1 MATEH
6 PPAPPPPGSQ
16 AQVLSGL
23 RVVEIGQYVAAPLA
37 GTIFADLGANVTKV
51 ERPGGDPMRA
61 DPARFAAW
69 NRGKEMVEL
78 DLRTRQG
85 ADILGDLVNE
95 ADLLIENLRPGALD
109 RLGLG
114 PTTLRASRP
123 RLVTCSISAWGSDG
137 PSRDEP
143 GWEPLVH
150 ARAGAQQGLFTG
162 DDPIWLP
169 FPVASVS
176 AALVAVLGAGAA
188 LIKRA
193 STGYGQHVETSLLD
207 ALLFLNA
214 AAIFHREGHRP
225 RVIRHTKSPILRV
238 FDTSDDRAV
247 MVNLSGTERWRELCR
262 LLGMDDGGLDYSTP
276 EGLSKLSDREWNRTM
291 LEQVME
297 RFGSRTADEWETALL
312 REPAAVAKC
321 NTLAEWLASEQAR
334 VDGLVA
340 EIEDPVL
347 GRVPLV
353 GPPVRIAVN
362 VADPGGRG
370 PGRRHGGEQGALGG
384 HRIIDLSSFWAG
396 PLASRLLAELGADV
410 VKVEP
415 PGGEGGFQMMPVLP
429 NIYVD
434 ANRSKR
440 GIVLD
445 LKTAEDRA
453 RLLDLVAASDVVVEN
468 AMAGA
473 WERLGLDEAA
483 LRSVNP
489 GLVYARAKGFGVAG
503 PLAGRPS
510 FDYVVQAATGM
521 EMTQGGGVRPV
532 PVNFTANDYGTGLL
546 LGAGIV
552 LALLGRAR
560 GVAVT
565 GVDASLA
572 LTATLFQS
580 EDVAALATGDGE
592 EAGVVPDRVGA
603 DLLGPSM
610 CFHLYRAEDGWVTV
624 CCVTDAHRTGLL
636 RALGLVGDGDIDGGG
651 DGGAAPLVE
660 EVADAFA
667 LLTVDVALSVLRAE
681 GVPAARSVHPSAV
694 PDDPQV
700 VARELLRR
708 YRHPAAGRFV
718 QVGLPL
724 SLSVDA
730 PAVKG
735 PAPTP
740 APVRRRLKKAATA
753 SAASAS

>member
-1 MATEH
+1 
-6 PPAPPPPGSQ
+6 
-16 AQVLSGL
+16 VLGGL
-23 RVVEIGQYVAAPLA
+23 RVVEVGQYVAAPLA
-37 GTIFADLGANVTKV
+37 ATIFADLGASVVKV
-51 ERPGGDPMRA
+51 ERPGGDPLRA

-69 NRGKEMVEL
+69 NRGKETVEL
-78 DLRTRQG
+78 DLRSTAG
-85 ADILGDLVNE
+85 KDSLHNLVDG
-95 ADLLIENLRPGALD
+95 ADLLLENLRPGALEC
-109 RLGLG
+109 LGLA
-114 PTTLRASRP
+114 PATLRAGRP
-123 RLVTCSISAWGSDG
+123 RLVTCSITAWGADG
-137 PSRDEP
+137 PSRNEP

-150 ARAGAQQGLFTG
+150 ARAGAQQGLFSG

-225 RVIRHTKSPILRV
+225 RIVRQTKSPILRV
-238 FDTSDDRAV
+238 FDTAGGGAV

-262 LLGMDDGGLDYSTP
+262 VLGMDDGGLDYSTP
-276 EGLSKLSDREWNRTM
+276 EGLSRLSDREWNRDM
-291 LEQVME
+291 LRRVIEG
-297 RFGSRTADEWETALL
+297 FAARTADEWETALL
-312 REPAAVAKC
+312 AQPAAVAKC
-321 NTLAEWLASEQAR
+321 NSLAEWLAHEQAR
-334 VDGLVA
+334 IDHLVV
-340 EIEDPVL
+340 ETDDPIL

-353 GPPVRIAVN
+353 GPPVRIAVE
-362 VADPGGRG
+362 PGERR

-445 LKTAEDRA
+445 LKTPEDRL

-473 WERLGLDEAA
+473 WERLGLAEDA
-483 LRSVNP
+483 LRAVNP
-489 GLVYARAKGFGVAG
+489 ALVYARAKGFGVAG
-503 PLAGRPS
+503 PLASRPS

-521 EMTQGGGVRPV
+521 EMTQGGGARPV

-552 LALLGRAR
+552 LALLGRTL

-565 GVDASLA
+565 GVEASLA
-572 LTATLFQS
+572 LTATVFQS
-580 EDVAALATGDGE
+580 EDVAALAIG
-592 EAGVVPDRVGA
+592 GVVPDRVGA
-603 DLLGPSM
+603 DLWGPSM
-610 CFHLYRAEDGWVTV
+610 WFHLYRAKDGWITV
-624 CCVTDAHRTGLL
+624 CCVTEVQRTGLL
-636 RALGLVGDGDIDGGG
+636 RALDLSGGGLDSDGDG
-651 DGGAAPLVE
+651 ATAPLVD
-660 EVADAFA
+660 EVADALG
-667 LLTVDVALSVLRAE
+667 LLTVESALMALRSE
-681 GVPAARSVHPSAV
+681 GVPAARSVHPSSV

-700 VARELLRR
+700 EARELLRR

-740 APVRRRLKKAATA
+740 APVRRRIKKAASATA
-753 SAASAS
+753 SATTAAAV

>member
-1 MATEH
+1 
-6 PPAPPPPGSQ
+6 
-16 AQVLSGL
+16 VLSGL
-23 RVVEIGQYVAAPLA
+23 RVVEVGQYVAAPLA
-37 GTIFADLGANVTKV
+37 ATIFADLGADVVKV
-51 ERPGGDPMRA
+51 ERPGGDPLRA

-69 NRGKEMVEL
+69 NRGKQTVVL
-78 DLRTRQG
+78 DLRSPAGKGSLR
-85 ADILGDLVNE
+85 DLVDE

-109 RLGLG
+109 RLGLA
-114 PTTLRASRP
+114 PATLRAGRSH
-123 RLVTCSISAWGSDG
+123 LVTCSITAWGSDG
-137 PSRDEP
+137 PSRDDP

-162 DDPIWLP
+162 DDPMWLP

-225 RVIRHTKSPILRV
+225 RIVRHTKSPILRV
-238 FDTSDDRAV
+238 FDTADGRAV
-247 MVNLSGTERWRELCR
+247 MVNMSGTERWRELCR
-262 LLGMDDGGLDYSTP
+262 LLGLDDGGLDYSTP
-276 EGLSKLSDREWNRTM
+276 EGLSRLADREWNRAM
-291 LEQVME
+291 LARFIEG
-297 RFGSRTADEWETALL
+297 FGSKTADEWETALL
-312 REPAAVAKC
+312 AQPAAVAKC
-321 NTLAEWLASEQAR
+321 NSLAEWLASEQAR
-334 VDGLVA
+334 AERLVV
-340 EIEDPVL
+340 ETDDPVL
-347 GRVPLV
+347 GRVPLA
-353 GPPVRIAVN
+353 GPPVRIAV
-362 VADPGGRG
+362 GSGERR

-384 HRIIDLSSFWAG
+384 HRIVDLSSFWAG

-445 LKTAEDRA
+445 LKTPEDRV

-473 WERLGLDEAA
+473 WERLGLAEDD
-483 LRSVNP
+483 LRAVNP
-489 GLVYARAKGFGVAG
+489 ALVYARAKGFGVAG
-503 PLAGRPS
+503 PLASRPS

-521 EMTQGGGVRPV
+521 EMTQGGGVCPV

-546 LGAGIV
+546 LGAGVV

-560 GVAVT
+560 GAAVT

-572 LTATLFQS
+572 LTATVFQT
-580 EDVAALATGDGE
+580 EDVAALAVSG
-592 EAGVVPDRVGA
+592 AVPDRVGA
-603 DLLGPSM
+603 DLWGPSM
-610 CFHLYRAEDGWVTV
+610 WFHLYRATDGWVTV

-636 RALGLVGDGDIDGGG
+636 AALGLFGG
-651 DGGAAPLVE
+651 DGVDGDGATAPLVE
-660 EVADAFA
+660 EVADAVG
-667 LLTVDVALSVLRAE
+667 LLTVESAVSAFRSE
-681 GVPAARSVHPSAV
+681 GVPAVVSVHPSAV

-700 VARELLRR
+700 GARELLRR

-740 APVRRRLKKAATA
+740 APVRRRIKKPATT
-753 SAASAS
+753 

>member
-6 PPAPPPPGSQ
+6 PPAPDPPGSQ

-37 GTIFADLGANVTKV
+37 ATIFADLGAHVVKV
-51 ERPGGDPMRA
+51 ERPGGDPLRA

-69 NRGKEMVEL
+69 NRGKETVEL
-78 DLRTRQG
+78 DLRSPFG
-85 ADILGDLVNE
+85 ADALKDLVNE

-109 RLGLG
+109 RLGLA
-114 PTTLRASRP
+114 PATLRAGRP

-176 AALVAVLGAGAA
+176 AALVAVLGAAAA

-225 RVIRHTKSPILRV
+225 RVVRQTKSPILRV
-238 FDTSDDRAV
+238 FDTADGRNV
-247 MVNLSGTERWRELCR
+247 MVNMSGTERWRELCR
-262 LLGMDDGGLDYSTP
+262 LLDVDDGGLDYSTP

-291 LEQVME
+291 LARFVEG
-297 RFGSRTADEWETALL
+297 FGSKTADEWEAALL
-312 REPAAVAKC
+312 EQPAAVAKC
-321 NTLAEWLASEQAR
+321 NSLAEWLASDQAR
-334 VDGLVA
+334 LDGLVK
-340 EIEDPVL
+340 EVDDPVL

-353 GPPVRIAVN
+353 GPPVRIAF
-362 VADPGGRG
+362 GSGERR

-445 LKTAEDRA
+445 LKTPEDRV

-473 WERLGLDEAA
+473 WERLGLSEAA
-483 LRSVNP
+483 LRAVNP
-489 GLVYARAKGFGVAG
+489 GLVYARAKGFGVRG

-521 EMTQGGGVRPV
+521 EMTQGGGRRPV

-546 LGAGIV
+546 LGAGVV

-572 LTATLFQS
+572 LTATVFQS
-580 EDVAALATGDGE
+580 EDVAALAVGGGGE
-592 EAGVVPDRVGA
+592 VPDRVGA
-603 DLLGPSM
+603 DLWGPSM
-610 CFHLYRAEDGWVTV
+610 WFHLYRATDGWVTV

-636 RALGLVGDGDIDGGG
+636 AALGLFDDVDGGG
-651 DGGAAPLVE
+651 DGATAPLVD
-660 EVADAFA
+660 EVADAVGLF
-667 LLTVDVALSVLRAE
+667 TVSSALSALHSK
-681 GVPAARSVHPSAV
+681 GVPAAVSVHPSAV

-740 APVRRRLKKAATA
+740 APVRRRIKKTTVPAAAATA
-753 SAASAS
+753 TASV

>member
-1 MATEH
+1 VATEH
-6 PPAPPPPGSQ
+6 PPAPLPPGSQ

-37 GTIFADLGANVTKV
+37 GTIFADLGADVTKV

-69 NRGKEMVEL
+69 NRGKESVEV
-78 DLRTRQG
+78 DLRTRRG
-85 ADILGDLVNE
+85 ADTLGDLVDE
-95 ADLLIENLRPGALD
+95 ADLLIENLRPGALG
-109 RLGLG
+109 RLGLA
-114 PTTLRASRP
+114 PATLRASRP
-123 RLVTCSISAWGSDG
+123 RLVTCSISAWGSNG

-176 AALVAVLGAGAA
+176 AALVAVMGGAAA
-188 LIKRA
+188 LIKRV

-225 RVIRHTKSPILRV
+225 RIIRHTKSPILRV
-238 FDTSDDRAV
+238 FDTSDGRSV

-262 LLGMDDGGLDYSTP
+262 LLRMDDGGLDYSTP
-276 EGLSKLSDREWNRTM
+276 EGLSKLSDRQWNRTM

-297 RFGSRTADEWETALL
+297 RFGSRTADEWESALL
-312 REPAAVAKC
+312 AQPAAVAKC
-321 NTLAEWLASEQAR
+321 NSLAEWLTSEQAR
-334 VDGLVA
+334 VEGLVE
-340 EIEDPVL
+340 EIDDPVL

-353 GPPVRIAVN
+353 GPPVRIAVDA
-362 VADPGGRG
+362 ADSGGRR

-445 LKTAEDRA
+445 LKTPEDRA

-483 LRSVNP
+483 LRAVNP

-503 PLAGRPS
+503 PLATRPS

-521 EMTQGGGVRPV
+521 EMTQGGGAQPV

-546 LGAGIV
+546 LGAGVV

-572 LTATLFQS
+572 LTATVFQS
-580 EDVAALATGDGE
+580 EDVAALATG
-592 EAGVVPDRVGA
+592 AGVVPDRVGA
-603 DLLGPSM
+603 DLWGPTM
-610 CFHLYRAEDGWVTV
+610 WFHLYRATDGWVTV

-636 RALGLVGDGDIDGGG
+636 RALGLVGDGDVDSGG
-651 DGGAAPLVE
+651 DGGAAPLVQ
-660 EVADAFA
+660 EVADAIS
-667 LLTVDVALSVLRAE
+667 LLAVGAALSALRCE
-681 GVPAARSVHPSAV
+681 GVPSAVSVHPSAV

-740 APVRRRLKKAATA
+740 APVRRRIKKAAATA
-753 SAASAS
+753 

>member
-1 MATEH
+1 M
-6 PPAPPPPGSQ
+6 PIPPGDQ
-16 AQVLSGL
+16 AQVLGGL

-37 GTIFADLGANVTKV
+37 ATIFADLGAEVTKV
-51 ERPGGDPMRA
+51 ERPGGDPLRA

-69 NRGKEMVEL
+69 NRGKETIEL
-78 DLRTRQG
+78 DLRSTAG
-85 ADILGDLVNE
+85 AASLCDLVDE

-109 RLGLG
+109 RLGLA
-114 PTTLRASRP
+114 PAALRASRP
-123 RLVTCSISAWGSDG
+123 RLVTCSISAWGPDG

-176 AALVAVLGAGAA
+176 AALVAVMGAGAA

-214 AAIFHREGHRP
+214 AAIFHREGRRP
-225 RVIRHTKSPILRV
+225 RIVRQTKSPILRV
-238 FDTSDDRAV
+238 FDTADGRAV

-262 LLGMDDGGLDYSTP
+262 LLGLDDGGLDYSTP
-276 EGLSKLSDREWNRTM
+276 EGLAKLSDREWNRDV
-291 LEQVME
+291 LEKVIKA
-297 RFGSRTADEWETALL
+297 FGSRSADEWETALL
-312 REPAAVAKC
+312 AEPAAVAKC
-321 NTLAEWLASEQAR
+321 NSLAEWLASEQAG
-334 VDGLVA
+334 VDGLVVQVD
-340 EIEDPVL
+340 DPRL

-353 GPPVRIAVN
+353 GPPVRIAV
-362 VADPGGRG
+362 GSGTRR
-370 PGRRHGGEQGALGG
+370 PGRRHGAEQGALGG
-384 HRIIDLSSFWAG
+384 HRIVDLSSFWAG
-396 PLASRLLAELGADV
+396 PLASRLLAELGAEV

-445 LKTAEDRA
+445 LKTPEDRV

-473 WERLGLDEAA
+473 WERLGLDEGA
-483 LRSVNP
+483 LRAVNP
-489 GLVYARAKGFGVAG
+489 DLVYARAKGFGVAG

-546 LGAGIV
+546 LGAGVV

-565 GVDASLA
+565 GVTASLA
-572 LTATLFQS
+572 LTATVFQS
-580 EDVAALATGDGE
+580 EDVAALATGDG
-592 EAGVVPDRVGA
+592 VVPDRVGA
-603 DLLGPSM
+603 DLWGPTMWS
-610 CFHLYRAEDGWVTV
+610 HLYRAKDGWLTV

-636 RALGLVGDGDIDGGG
+636 RALGLFGGDGDRVDG
-651 DGGAAPLVE
+651 DGSAAPLVD
-660 EVADAFA
+660 EVADAVG
-667 LLTVDVALSVLRAE
+667 LLTVSAALSAMRVE
-681 GVPAARSVHPSAV
+681 GVPAAVSVHPSAV

-724 SLSVDA
+724 SMSVDA

-740 APVRRRLKKAATA
+740 APVRRRIKKTTTSAAAT
-753 SAASAS
+753 

>member
-6 PPAPPPPGSQ
+6 PQAPIPPGSL

-23 RVVEIGQYVAAPLA
+23 RVIEIGQYVAAPLA
-37 GTIFADLGANVTKV
+37 ATIFADLGATVVKV

-69 NRGKEMVEL
+69 NRGKESVEL
-78 DLRTRQG
+78 DLSSSEG
-85 ADILGDLVNE
+85 VAALHDLIEE
-95 ADLLIENLRPGALD
+95 ADLLVENLRPGALE
-109 RLGLG
+109 RLGLD
-114 PTTLRASRP
+114 PATLRARRP
-123 RLVTCSISAWGSDG
+123 QLVTCSISAWGHDG
-137 PSRDEP
+137 PARDEP

-169 FPVASVS
+169 FPVASVA
-176 AALVAVLGAGAA
+176 AALLAVLGAGAA

-207 ALLFLNA
+207 GLLFLNA
-214 AAIFHREGHRP
+214 APIFHREGHRP
-225 RVIRHTKSPILRV
+225 RIVRHTKSPILRV
-238 FDTSDDRAV
+238 FDTSDGRAV

-262 LLGMDDGGLDYSTP
+262 LLGIDDGGLDYATP
-276 EGLSKLSDREWNRTM
+276 EGLSRLSDRDWNRDM
-291 LEQVME
+291 LQRVME
-297 RFGSRTADEWETALL
+297 GFGSRTADEWETALSAQ
-312 REPAAVAKC
+312 PAAVAKC
-321 NTLAEWLASEQAR
+321 NSLAEWLAHDQALIDELV
-334 VDGLVA
+334 VDV
-340 EIEDPVL
+340 EDPTL
-347 GRVPLV
+347 GRVSLV
-353 GPPVRIAVN
+353 GPPVRIAVGSG
-362 VADPGGRG
+362 VRRPA
-370 PGRRHGGEQGALGG
+370 RRHGGEQGALGG

-396 PLASRLLAELGADV
+396 PLAARLLAELGADV

-415 PGGEGGFQMMPVLP
+415 PGGEGGFQLMPVLP

-434 ANRSKR
+434 GNRSKR
-440 GIVLD
+440 GVVLD
-445 LKTAEDRA
+445 LKTPEDRM

-473 WERLGLDEAA
+473 WERLGLGEDD
-483 LRSVNP
+483 LRAVNP

-521 EMTQGGGVRPV
+521 EMTQGGGARPV

-546 LGAGIV
+546 LAAGVV
-552 LALLGRAR
+552 LALVGRAR

-580 EDVAALATGDGE
+580 EDVAALATG
-592 EAGVVPDRVGA
+592 GVVPDQVGA
-603 DLLGPSM
+603 DLLGASAWQR
-610 CFHLYRAEDGWVTV
+610 LYRAKDGWVTV
-624 CCVTDAHRTGLL
+624 CCVTDAHRTALL
-636 RALGLVGDGDIDGGG
+636 RALGVGGG
-651 DGGAAPLVE
+651 NLTSVLVD
-660 EVADAFA
+660 EVADAVGA
-667 LLTVDVALSVLRAE
+667 QTVSSVLSSLRSS
-681 GVPAARSVHPSAV
+681 GVPAAQSLHPSAV

-740 APVRRRLKKAATA
+740 APVRRRVKKTTAAV
-753 SAASAS
+753 SS